1 MNLVFLDPCFRNQC
15 RPAAFMENQIRQF
28 LEGQFRLPGQQVTSR
43 QLYLD
48 RHALARVKQKI
59 LMAPV
64 VFF

>member
-1 MNLVFLDPCFRNQC
+1 MNFVFLNPCFRNQC

-28 LEGQFRLPGQQVTSR
+28 LEGQSQSQGLQVTSR